1 MALSLLV
8 NIGASSKDSA
18 LGHIELGCK
27 DEKENTSEVTNE
39 GALDAHGSQEKKTS
53 DREIRIILKC
63 PDDVYR

>member
-8 NIGASSKDSA
+8 NIGASSKVSA
-18 LGHIELGCK
+18 LGHVELGCK
-27 DEKENTSEVTNE
+27 DDKENTREFTNE
-39 GALDAHGSQEKKTS
+39 GASEAHGSQEQKTS